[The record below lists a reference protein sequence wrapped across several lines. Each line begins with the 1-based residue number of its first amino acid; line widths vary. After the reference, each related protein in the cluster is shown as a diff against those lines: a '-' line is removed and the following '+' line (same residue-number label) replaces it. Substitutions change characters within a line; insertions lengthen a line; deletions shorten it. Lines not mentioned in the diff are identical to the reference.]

1 MAPSSWSLRLPPKNL
16 QIRRLATDL
25 MTVVSRRSVLAAR
38 GTCPAPRS
46 AACTGG
52 SSVDFEPSHGVIAVC
67 GVLGDTTRLPAG
79 PTASGHTAPPA
90 ETVSTAVA
98 TNFIGSRMTASTVH
112 GKSELADITST
123 LVDYILS
130 HHPSRFDRETL
141 PRDESLLELEVLDS
155 AGVIEFIVFAETTW
169 DIEIS
174 DEDITKER
182 MGSLNKM
189 AALVRE
195 YAARKK

>member
-1 MAPSSWSLRLPPKNL
+1 MRESTL
-16 QIRRLATDL
+16 
-25 MTVVSRRSVLAAR
+25 
-38 GTCPAPRS
+38 
-46 AACTGG
+46 
-52 SSVDFEPSHGVIAVC
+52 HGNA
-67 GVLGDTTRLPAG
+67 
-79 PTASGHTAPPA
+79 
-90 ETVSTAVA
+90 
-98 TNFIGSRMTASTVH
+98 
-112 GKSELADITST
+112 ELADITST

-130 HHPSRFDRETL
+130 QHPSRFDRETL
-141 PRDESLLELEVLDS
+141 PRDESLLEVEVLDS

-195 YAARKK
+195 YAARKR

>member
-1 MAPSSWSLRLPPKNL
+1 
-16 QIRRLATDL
+16 
-25 MTVVSRRSVLAAR
+25 
-38 GTCPAPRS
+38 
-46 AACTGG
+46 
-52 SSVDFEPSHGVIAVC
+52 
-67 GVLGDTTRLPAG
+67 
-79 PTASGHTAPPA
+79 
-90 ETVSTAVA
+90 
-98 TNFIGSRMTASTVH
+98 MTASTVH
-112 GKSELADITST
+112 VKSELADITST
-123 LVDYILS
+123 LIDYILS
-130 HHPSRFDRETL
+130 NHPSRFDREKL

-189 AALVRE
+189 AALVQE

>member
-1 MAPSSWSLRLPPKNL
+1 MNSR
-16 QIRRLATDL
+16 RRL
-25 MTVVSRRSVLAAR
+25 S
-38 GTCPAPRS
+38 GTGFGRLLNPGLS
-46 AACTGG
+46 AAPKVGTAGP
-52 SSVDFEPSHGVIAVC
+52 SVDFEPSRGVIAVF
-67 GVLGDTTRLPAG
+67 GSARQHPPLAYGSDHSDIPAQ
-79 PTASGHTAPPA
+79 TKTAPA
-90 ETVSTAVA
+90 AVA
-98 TNFIGSRMTASTVH
+98 TNFIGSGMTASSAHV
-112 GKSELADITST
+112 KFDFADITST

>member
-1 MAPSSWSLRLPPKNL
+1 MLGNTNRLPM
-16 QIRRLATDL
+16 A
-25 MTVVSRRSVLAAR
+25 
-38 GTCPAPRS
+38 
-46 AACTGG
+46 
-52 SSVDFEPSHGVIAVC
+52 
-67 GVLGDTTRLPAG
+67 
-79 PTASGHTAPPA
+79 
-90 ETVSTAVA
+90 STAIGTYRAHWEAASTALA
-98 TNFIGSRMTASTVH
+98 TNFIGSGMTASTVH
-112 GKSELADITST
+112 VKSELADITST

-130 HHPSRFDRETL
+130 HHPSRFDGETL

-189 AALVRE
+189 AALVQE

>member
-1 MAPSSWSLRLPPKNL
+1 
-16 QIRRLATDL
+16 
-25 MTVVSRRSVLAAR
+25 
-38 GTCPAPRS
+38 
-46 AACTGG
+46 
-52 SSVDFEPSHGVIAVC
+52 
-67 GVLGDTTRLPAG
+67 
-79 PTASGHTAPPA
+79 
-90 ETVSTAVA
+90 
-98 TNFIGSRMTASTVH
+98 MTASTVH
-112 GKSELADITST
+112 VKTELADITST
-123 LVDYILS
+123 LIDYILS

-141 PRDESLLELEVLDS
+141 PHDESLLELEVLDS

-195 YAARKK
+195 YAARKKTEPGARPAQSF